1 MSVPFSRPGAV
12 DLSSLK
18 SASQGTSGPGSAGAA
33 PGAAGSGA
41 YSVELTAEN
50 FQTEMQRST
59 QVPVALCFYSQ
70 QSPDSLELTRTLGRL
85 ADEFAGRFLLA
96 LLDVDANPQIA
107 QSVGVPGVP
116 LLAVALSGQLQPIAQ
131 QNVPEGELRQVL
143 QQVVQTAVANGLSGR
158 VEPRGGAAEQQDED
172 AEEPADPRYA
182 EAEEALAAD
191 DLDGAIAAYER
202 VLNENPGDAE
212 ARARLATAR
221 LYARTRDVDLDAAR
235 QAAADNP
242 ADVDAQIRVADVDL
256 TGGHVE
262 DAFDR
267 LVGTVTRVAGDDRDR
282 VRTHLV
288 ELFEIVGN
296 EDPRVRSFRTRLA
309 NALF

>member
-1 MSVPFSRPGAV
+1 MSVPYSRPGAV

-33 PGAAGSGA
+33 GSGA
-41 YSVELTAEN
+41 YSVDLTAEN

-59 QVPVALCFYSQ
+59 QLPVALCFYSQ
-70 QSPDSLELTRTLGRL
+70 QSPDSLELARSLGRL
-85 ADEFAGRFLLA
+85 ADEFEGRFLLA

-131 QNVPEGELRQVL
+131 QNVPETELRQVM
-143 QQVVQTAVANGLSGR
+143 QQVVQTAAANGLTGR
-158 VEPRGGAAEQQDED
+158 VQPRAGADEQQDEA
-172 AEEPADPRYA
+172 AEEESDPRYA

-202 VLNENPGDAE
+202 VLKESPGDSE

-221 LYARTRDVDLDAAR
+221 LYARTRDVDLEAAR
-235 QAAADNP
+235 QAAAADP

-267 LVGTVTRVAGDDRDR
+267 LVSTVARVGGEDRDR

-288 ELFEIVGN
+288 ELFEIVGH
-296 EDPRVRSFRTRLA
+296 EDPRVRTFRTRLA

>member
-18 SASQGTSGPGSAGAA
+18 PASQGAAGSAGA
-33 PGAAGSGA
+33 GQGSAGSGA
-41 YSVELTAEN
+41 YSVDLTAEN
-50 FQTEMQRST
+50 FQAEMQRST
-59 QVPVALCFYSQ
+59 QVPVALCFYSP
-70 QSPDSLELTRTLGRL
+70 QSPDSLELARTLGRL
-85 ADEFAGRFLLA
+85 ADEFEGRFLLA

-131 QNVPEGELRQVL
+131 QNVPESELRQVM
-143 QQVVQTAVANGLSGR
+143 QQVVQTAAANGLTGR
-158 VEPRGGAAEQQDED
+158 VEPRGGAAEQGEP
-172 AEEPADPRYA
+172 AEEASDPRYA
-182 EAEEALAAD
+182 EAEEALARD
-191 DLDGAIAAYER
+191 DLEGAIDAYER
-202 VLNENPGDAE
+202 VLKESPGDAE

-221 LYARTRDVDLDAAR
+221 LYARTRDADVDAVRRA
-235 QAAADNP
+235 AAADP

-256 TGGHVE
+256 AGGHVE

-267 LVGTVTRVAGDDRDR
+267 LVTTVGRVFGEDRDR

-288 ELFEIVGN
+288 ELFEIVGS
-296 EDPRVRSFRTRLA
+296 EDPRVRTFRTRLA